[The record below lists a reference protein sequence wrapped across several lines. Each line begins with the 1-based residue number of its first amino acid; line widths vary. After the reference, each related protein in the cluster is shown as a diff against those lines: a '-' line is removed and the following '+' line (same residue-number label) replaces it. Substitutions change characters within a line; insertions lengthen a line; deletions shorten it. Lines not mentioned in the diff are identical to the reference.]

1 MAEAVYILPSSE
13 YQPAQ
18 RPQAL
23 LLKDAPL
30 LLQHEY
36 LPLEAGYAVAP
47 DGMHHV
53 AASTYM
59 RGCSGEMID
68 WWFSWMHDTQQYK
81 LWHPRDHVF
90 SDWKGPTGN
99 NTSYIGGQ
107 HQVHEYIGGQFAKLA
122 VSFKDP
128 SVYFGASWKED
139 FKRAGYSTA
148 ICARTGDLKD
158 DGSVTYIGHLIHL
171 IKEEPDGCRMRSRFW
186 MGDVDGITEIEERAA
201 LTPPHMLAG
210 LVKHATE
217 EMAILATRLPSLY
230 LDFGP
235 RATGSARNWS

>member
-1 MAEAVYILPSSE
+1 
-13 YQPAQ
+13 
-18 RPQAL
+18 
-23 LLKDAPL
+23 
-30 LLQHEY
+30 
-36 LPLEAGYAVAP
+36 
-47 DGMHHV
+47 
-53 AASTYM
+53 
-59 RGCSGEMID
+59 MID

-99 NTSYIGGQ
+99 NSSYISGQ

-139 FKRAGYSTA
+139 FRRAGYSTA
-148 ICARTGDLKD
+148 VCARTGDLKD

-186 MGDVDGITEIEERAA
+186 MGDVDGITELEKRAA
-201 LTPPHMLAG
+201 LTPPNMLAG

-230 LDFGP
+230 LDFRP
-235 RATGSARNWS
+235 RATGSARIGHEGGMAMFC